1 MSVWGMPGFRSEYS
15 FLFRLTM
22 EEVGVGL
29 RFSCRF
35 KTIAGLVKETKEST
49 KDAVQTLCK
58 T

>member
-1 MSVWGMPGFRSEYS
+1 MSVWGTQGFRSKFS
-15 FLFRLTM
+15 FSSRLTV
-22 EEVGVGL
+22 EESGLGL

-58 T
+58 M